1 MPNRVS
7 RCFLL
12 LTLFMFLLALATNVT
27 PLADLEGIAAQPTTG
42 VSEPEERGMLVAGT
56 PHGPIA
62 IDGDASFSDIAQ
74 LEGWPGDGSPE
85 NPYIIDGLD

>member
-1 MPNRVS
+1 MSDRVS
-7 RCFLL
+7 SCFLL
-12 LTLFMFLLALATNVT
+12 LTLFMFLLTLATNVT
-27 PLADLEGIAAQPTTG
+27 PVADLEGIAAQSTTV

-62 IDGDASFSDIAQ
+62 IDGDASFSDTAL

-85 NPYIIDGLD
+85 